1 MYKVKANDAVSLSQ
15 IKAEHSTLFN
25 DVSRRCEIKFE
36 CFFEGWDYQLGVR
49 RAEISKTYPILISVF
64 ALKLLF
70 IYRIRDG
77 GGSTKGVLVSSAA

>member
-36 CFFEGWDYQLGVR
+36 CFFEGRDYQLGVR

-64 ALKLLF
+64 ALKLPF